1 MASFNRVML
10 MGNLTRD
17 IELRYLPSG
26 TAVSEFGLA
35 VNEKRKGSDG
45 VWVDD
50 VNFFDIT
57 LFGRTAEVA
66 SEYLSKGSP
75 IFIEG
80 RLKYDTWE
88 KDGQKRSKI
97 KIIGERMQM
106 IGGVSGNNS
115 SGSDSQS
122 ATVRESTPPP
132 QRYVNSNIDSVPP
145 ADPQPADPQPAD
157 AQPAASSP
165 TPAPTSA
172 TPQDAQ
178 PTGSGPGYGED
189 EIPF

>member
-35 VNEKRKGSDG
+35 VNDKRKSADG
-45 VWVDD
+45 QWVDD

-75 IFIEG
+75 VFIEG
-80 RLKYDTWE
+80 RLRQDTWE
-88 KDGQKRSKI
+88 KDGQKRSKV
-97 KIIGERMQM
+97 KVIGERMQM
-106 IGGVSGNNS
+106 IGGRDGASRSEGGGHEAAPQRAYVNANS
-115 SGSDSQS
+115 
-122 ATVRESTPPP
+122 PPP
-132 QRYVNSNIDSVPP
+132 
-145 ADPQPADPQPAD
+145 
-157 AQPAASSP
+157 SSP
-165 TPAPTSA
+165 EQAAPAPAPAS
-172 TPQDAQ
+172 PH
-178 PTGSGPGYGED
+178 PTGGGPGYDEP

>member
-26 TAVSEFGLA
+26 MAVCDLGLA
-35 VNEKRKGSDG
+35 VNDKRKGSDG
-45 VWVDD
+45 QWVDD

-88 KDGQKRSKI
+88 KDGQKRSKV
-97 KIIGERMQM
+97 KVIGERMQM
-106 IGGVSGNNS
+106 LSSRDGGGGGGSVRESNPS
-115 SGSDSQS
+115 PQRYVSGSDSAPS
-122 ATVRESTPPP
+122 APSTP
-132 QRYVNSNIDSVPP
+132 SH
-145 ADPQPADPQPAD
+145 
-157 AQPAASSP
+157 
-165 TPAPTSA
+165 
-172 TPQDAQ
+172 DAQ
-178 PTGSGPGYGED
+178 PTGSGSGYDEP

>member
-26 TAVSEFGLA
+26 MAVSEFGLA
-35 VNEKRKGSDG
+35 VNDKRKNSDG
-45 VWVDD
+45 QWVED

-57 LFGRTAEVA
+57 LYGRTAEVA

-80 RLKYDTWE
+80 RLKHDTWE
-88 KDGQKRSKI
+88 KDGQKRSKV
-97 KIIGERMQM
+97 KVIGERMQM
-106 IGGVSGNNS
+106 IGGR
-115 SGSDSQS
+115 SDSGGGQGGS
-122 ATVRESTPPP
+122 VREPSSSP
-132 QRYVNSNIDSVPP
+132 QRYVNSNTDSGSPP
-145 ADPQPADPQPAD
+145 PSQAPSQASQP
-157 AQPAASSP
+157 SR
-165 TPAPTSA
+165 
-172 TPQDAQ
+172 DAQ
-178 PTGSGPGYGED
+178 PTGNGPGYDEP

>member
-17 IELRYLPSG
+17 IELRYTPGGL
-26 TAVSEFGLA
+26 AVSEFGLA
-35 VNEKRKGSDG
+35 VNERRKQSDG
-45 VWVDD
+45 QWVDD

-75 IFIEG
+75 VFIEG
-80 RLKYDTWE
+80 RLKHDTWE
-88 KDGQKRSKI
+88 KDGQKRSKV

-106 IGGVSGNNS
+106 IGGRDRGAGGGRDGNA
-115 SGSDSQS
+115 GSAES
-122 ATVRESTPPP
+122 AAPRS
-132 QRYVNSNIDSVPP
+132 YVNSEGSDYQ
-145 ADPQPADPQPAD
+145 AT
-157 AQPAASSP
+157 AASNE
-165 TPAPTSA
+165 AP
-172 TPQDAQ
+172 PQAQ
-178 PTGSGPGYGED
+178 PTGNGPGYDEP

>member
-1 MASFNRVML
+1 MASFNRVIL

-26 TAVSEFGLA
+26 LAVAELGLA
-35 VNEKRKGSDG
+35 VSDRRKNNEG

-50 VNFFDIT
+50 VNFFDVT

-80 RLKYDTWE
+80 RLRYETWE
-88 KDGQKRSKI
+88 KDGQKRSKV
-97 KIIGERMQM
+97 KVIGERMQM
-106 IGGVSGNNS
+106 IGGRDGGGGGG
-115 SGSDSQS
+115 GS
-122 ATVRESTPPP
+122 VRESAPAP
-132 QRYVNSNIDSVPP
+132 QRYASSNEDAPP
-145 ADPQPADPQPAD
+145 AQQSRPTE
-157 AQPAASSP
+157 SP
-165 TPAPTSA
+165 A
-172 TPQDAQ
+172 TPSHATPSHDAQ
-178 PTGSGPGYGED
+178 PTGSGPGYDEP

>member
-1 MASFNRVML
+1 MASYNRVML

-26 TAVSEFGLA
+26 MAVSEFGLA
-35 VNEKRKGSDG
+35 VNDKRKNNEGQ
-45 VWVDD
+45 WVDD

-80 RLKYDTWE
+80 RLKQDTWE
-88 KDGQKRSKI
+88 KDGQKRSKV
-97 KIIGERMQM
+97 KVIGERMQM
-106 IGGVSGNNS
+106 IGGRSEGGGNSGG
-115 SGSDSQS
+115 GS
-122 ATVRESTPPP
+122 VRESAPAQ
-132 QRYVNSNIDSVPP
+132 QRYVNSSNTPP
-145 ADPQPADPQPAD
+145 PPQP
-157 AQPAASSP
+157 SR
-165 TPAPTSA
+165 
-172 TPQDAQ
+172 DAQ
-178 PTGSGPGYGED
+178 PTGGGPGYDEP

>member
-26 TAVSEFGLA
+26 MAVSEFGLA
-35 VNEKRKGSDG
+35 VNDKRKNSDG
-45 VWVDD
+45 QWVED

-80 RLKYDTWE
+80 RLKHDTWE
-88 KDGQKRSKI
+88 KDGQKRSKV
-97 KIIGERMQM
+97 KVIGERMQM
-106 IGGVSGNNS
+106 IGGRNDSGGGHGGS
-115 SGSDSQS
+115 SHGGS
-122 ATVRESTPPP
+122 VREPAPPP
-132 QRYVNSNIDSVPP
+132 HYVNANHDSARPP
-145 ADPQPADPQPAD
+145 QAS
-157 AQPAASSP
+157 AQPPSH
-165 TPAPTSA
+165 
-172 TPQDAQ
+172 DAQ
-178 PTGSGPGYGED
+178 PTGDGPGYDEP

>member
-1 MASFNRVML
+1 MASYNRVML

-26 TAVSEFGLA
+26 MAVSEFGLA
-35 VNEKRKGSDG
+35 VNDKRKNNEGQ
-45 VWVDD
+45 WVDD

-80 RLKYDTWE
+80 RLKQDTWE
-88 KDGQKRSKI
+88 KDGQKRSKV
-97 KIIGERMQM
+97 KVIGERMQM
-106 IGGVSGNNS
+106 IGGRSEGGGNSGG
-115 SGSDSQS
+115 GS
-122 ATVRESTPPP
+122 VRESAPPQ
-132 QRYVNSNIDSVPP
+132 QRYVNSNDSAPP
-145 ADPQPADPQPAD
+145 SQ
-157 AQPAASSP
+157 
-165 TPAPTSA
+165 APR
-172 TPQDAQ
+172 DAQ
-178 PTGSGPGYGED
+178 PTGGGPGYDEP